1 MFGQPGFLVMKSA
14 MAEKLCFVPWR
25 DISIQISIFAGSP
38 SLRVDAAR
46 WALIQFPLV
55 ADLTAD
61 ENVVAS
67 VWERGWDTV
76 AQAAAA
82 ARNGKYRRVYADL
95 SYRTH
100 AAIPP
105 TAPASK
111 VAAVAVKPPLTS
123 ASGF

>member
-38 SLRVDAAR
+38 SLRVDAVR

-76 AQAAAA
+76 APSGCGSQKPANIA
-82 ARNGKYRRVYADL
+82 VYML
-95 SYRTH
+95 ILVIELIQQYPR
-100 AAIPP
+100 PRLLP
-105 TAPASK
+105 R
-111 VAAVAVKPPLTS
+111 LRL
-123 ASGF
+123 